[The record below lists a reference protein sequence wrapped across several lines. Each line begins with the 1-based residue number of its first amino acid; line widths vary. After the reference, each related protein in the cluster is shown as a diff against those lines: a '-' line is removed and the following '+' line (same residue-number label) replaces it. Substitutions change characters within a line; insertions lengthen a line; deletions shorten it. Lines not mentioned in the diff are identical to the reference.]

1 MRSVAT
7 IRKIKKNYF
16 CSEKLR
22 RKGAKNHLLEILI
35 SDIIKDITIIWKR
48 NKETNWKKYKS

>member
-7 IRKIKKNYF
+7 IRKIKK
-16 CSEKLR
+16 K

-48 NKETNWKKYKS
+48 NKETNWNK

>member
-35 SDIIKDITIIWKR
+35 SDIIKDITII
-48 NKETNWKKYKS
+48 